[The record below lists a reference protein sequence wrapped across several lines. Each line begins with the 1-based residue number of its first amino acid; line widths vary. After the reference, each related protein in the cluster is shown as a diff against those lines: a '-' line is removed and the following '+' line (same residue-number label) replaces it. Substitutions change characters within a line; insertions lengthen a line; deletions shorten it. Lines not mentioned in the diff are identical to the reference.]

1 LSGWGNVRKDVE
13 GSQVREAARSR
24 RPTMCFAKF
33 QWALAVALLGV
44 PVLPGQAPDLQDELR
59 AAAAAEQSGRYEE
72 AAALYQRLLSGN
84 DSPKT
89 DPAISVHV
97 RTRLATVYFLLH
109 RYRES
114 LEAVA
119 PLTSK
124 NSGYAHLTA
133 QAWLVEGLDQLELGQ
148 VPQAIVSL
156 RQTLALNPE
165 SGTAR
170 LALGDALA
178 RSGHMEKAAREYEEQ
193 TRRTPS
199 LPDAWYK
206 LGLAYAQLATHLTQ
220 DFEQRLPESILGQQL
235 AAEDRLEKG
244 DYLGAAGAF
253 FRLLRHAPSQPQ
265 AHADLGATL
274 LDLGYPKAAEDQFH
288 LELSQNPH
296 SPLARLG
303 LAETAA
309 LRSDW
314 EEAISDIEV
323 LARSHPHEL
332 ARLLELSP
340 PGLLLDAW
348 TKGKIQVPQ
357 RLATSPAGL
366 LWQAWLSDSASR
378 PTMVGPEVSAS
389 CSNPSPKAMT
399 RPGLWL
405 EEACYQRLRD
415 RLRAKKALRLEE
427 RIKLAEAEFRLGHYQ
442 TARREAQRLL
452 ESNPRNEWGI
462 FWLSQSNGELAEECF
477 AKVASL
483 NPESAR
489 VHQML
494 GQYYASHHNFPRA
507 KSEFLAAIRLAP
519 ELPDLHLSL
528 GTVYREGGEWPEA
541 EKELQRT
548 LELAPGSA
556 LAHYE
561 LGDTYVEQR
570 RWEPAVDHLRHALE
584 DPALAVKAR
593 LDLAKAE
600 AEMGQPRQAIEELL
614 PVLKEDKDGEIHYR
628 LADLYRKL
636 GERARAQEALATFRR
651 IRDASLQADRAE
663 LQALEKERERAEK
676 PNMQEPPR

>member
-1 LSGWGNVRKDVE
+1 L
-13 GSQVREAARSR
+13 
-24 RPTMCFAKF
+24 
-33 QWALAVALLGV
+33 QWALAVAFLGV
-44 PVLPGQAPDLQDELR
+44 PFLFGQTSDVQNELR

-72 AAALYQRLLSGN
+72 AATLYQRLLSGT
-84 DSPKT
+84 DSSKT
-89 DPAISVHV
+89 DASISVHV

-124 NSGYAHLTA
+124 NSGNARLPA

-148 VPQAIVSL
+148 LPQAITSL
-156 RQTLALNPE
+156 RQALALNPD
-165 SGTAR
+165 SGTSR

-178 RSGHMEKAAREYEEQ
+178 RSGHMERAAREYEEQ

-206 LGLAYAQLATHLTQ
+206 LGLAYAQLATQLTQ
-220 DFEQRLPESILGQQL
+220 DFARKLPESIVGQQL
-235 AAEDRLEKG
+235 AAEDRLDKG
-244 DYLGAAGAF
+244 DYLGAAAAL
-253 FRLLRHAPSQPQ
+253 FRLLRQAPSQPQ
-265 AHADLGATL
+265 VHADLGATL
-274 LDLGYPKAAEDQFH
+274 LNLGYPKAAQDQFH
-288 LELSQNPH
+288 QELSHNPH
-296 SPLARLG
+296 CPLARLG

-309 LRSDW
+309 LRNDW
-314 EEAISDIEV
+314 EEAISDIEL
-323 LARSHPHEL
+323 LARLHPHEL

-340 PGLLLDAW
+340 PAPLLDAW
-348 TKGKIQVPQ
+348 TKGRVRLPQ
-357 RLATSPAGL
+357 RFAGSPAGL
-366 LWQAWLSDSASR
+366 LWQAWLSDSVSR
-378 PTMVGPEVSAS
+378 PTSAGMEVSGS
-389 CSNPSPKAMT
+389 CSNLPSKAMT
-399 RPGLWL
+399 TPGLWL
-405 EEACYQRLRD
+405 PEACYQRLRNQ
-415 RLRAKKALRLEE
+415 LRTKKATTPEE

-442 TARREAQRLL
+442 MARREAQRVL
-452 ESNPRNEWGI
+452 ESKPRDEWGI
-462 FWLSQSNGELAEECF
+462 FWLSQSNGELAEDCF

-507 KSEFLAAIRLAP
+507 KTEFLAAIRLAP

-541 EKELQRT
+541 EKELLRT

-561 LGDTYVEQR
+561 LGDTYVQQR
-570 RWEPAVDHLRHALE
+570 HWEPALDHLRRALD
-584 DPALAVKAR
+584 DPAVAVRAR

-600 AEMGQPRQAIEELL
+600 AEMGQTHEAVEELL

-636 GERARAQEALATFRR
+636 GEGTRAQEALATFKRM
-651 IRDASLQADRAE
+651 RDASLQADRAE
-663 LQALEKERERAEK
+663 LQTLEKERERAEE
-676 PNMQEPPR
+676 PNTPESPR